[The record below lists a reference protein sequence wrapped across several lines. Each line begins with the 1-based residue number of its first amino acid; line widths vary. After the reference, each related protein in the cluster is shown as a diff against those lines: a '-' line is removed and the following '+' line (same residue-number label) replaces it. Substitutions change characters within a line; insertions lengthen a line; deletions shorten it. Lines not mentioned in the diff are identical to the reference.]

1 MTDSNNRVKIL
12 VIAPYIGLVKLFEEA
27 AQKFDNIELTAYES
41 DTTKAVSFIKTL
53 SMNDYD
59 IIISRGYTCKMIRE
73 ACGRHVL
80 DVGISIYDVL
90 RTIRLAQNYN
100 GRFAVVGFHSIIYYA
115 IILKDILRYEFDIFT
130 LKSTDEIES
139 ELNGL
144 KDAGYNMIVGDVV
157 TTQTA
162 KSIGLQTMLITTSP
176 ESVDAVLN
184 NSLSL
189 YEEQLLLKRDRDF
202 YKDLICGMDEGTAV
216 YDQDENLLYA
226 SRLENTKF
234 KNVLKKSVA
243 SLYEKK
249 ELHLV
254 KTIENNRFLIHGKV
268 RRLSGQLFAVFYF
281 KIIDNGKKD
290 SGLLRY
296 YNNTDTPFA
305 SQRTF
310 YTRSPSLKV
319 SLDEIKSFQF
329 FQRPVFITG
338 PRGRGKDSFAL
349 FLHQKDTRK
358 NRPMVIIDCRFAEG
372 REWEYLI
379 NHEDSPLF
387 SAGYTIFIKD
397 IHHLNK
403 EQLEQLFLLICN
415 TALNKRNQLV
425 FSYVPGISSS
435 FEKSDLK
442 NEIIYILHAL
452 VITIPSLNNRRE
464 DIPNLASLYL
474 NEFNS
479 QMVKQ
484 AIAFEPEALKVLQ
497 DFNWT
502 DNLYQMKTVIQELI
516 MYAKSSLITAE
527 EAAYVLK
534 KYETDDNPSHTS
546 GGISLEGTLDDIT
559 KRIVNQV
566 LREENMNQSKAAK
579 RLNIGRSTLRRHL

>member
-1 MTDSNNRVKIL
+1 
-12 VIAPYIGLVKLFEEA
+12 
-27 AQKFDNIELTAYES
+27 
-41 DTTKAVSFIKTL
+41 
-53 SMNDYD
+53 
-59 IIISRGYTCKMIRE
+59 
-73 ACGRHVL
+73 
-80 DVGISIYDVL
+80 
-90 RTIRLAQNYN
+90 
-100 GRFAVVGFHSIIYYA
+100 
-115 IILKDILRYEFDIFT
+115 
-130 LKSTDEIES
+130 
-139 ELNGL
+139 
-144 KDAGYNMIVGDVV
+144 
-157 TTQTA
+157 
-162 KSIGLQTMLITTSP
+162 
-176 ESVDAVLN
+176 
-184 NSLSL
+184 
-189 YEEQLLLKRDRDF
+189 
-202 YKDLICGMDEGTAV
+202 
-216 YDQDENLLYA
+216 
-226 SRLENTKF
+226 
-234 KNVLKKSVA
+234 
-243 SLYEKK
+243 
-249 ELHLV
+249 
-254 KTIENNRFLIHGKV
+254 
-268 RRLSGQLFAVFYF
+268 
-281 KIIDNGKKD
+281 
-290 SGLLRY
+290 
-296 YNNTDTPFA
+296 
-305 SQRTF
+305 
-310 YTRSPSLKV
+310 
-319 SLDEIKSFQF
+319 
-329 FQRPVFITG
+329 
-338 PRGRGKDSFAL
+338 
-349 FLHQKDTRK
+349 
-358 NRPMVIIDCRFAEG
+358 MVIIDCRFAEG

-516 MYAKSSLITAE
+516 MYAKSSLITAA